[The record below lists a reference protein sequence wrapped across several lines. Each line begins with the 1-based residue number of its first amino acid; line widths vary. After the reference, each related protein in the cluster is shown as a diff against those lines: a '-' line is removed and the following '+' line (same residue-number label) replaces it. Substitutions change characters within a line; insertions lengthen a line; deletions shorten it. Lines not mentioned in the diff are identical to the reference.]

1 LRTSVAQRE
10 QVLRGWRWRNWD
22 FHSSAELAGL
32 ETEWEMPV
40 VIRSVEFN
48 PPIREDWLRI
58 VTKSESTA
66 EFPHSAPGRHNTGHS
81 FLSNENVV
89 FSRMALS
96 GFGQRKECFRLAIKE
111 FIKHHYRHFNAASL
125 IDAAEGYVKLIDGGG
140 KMFLT
145 MGGAM
150 STAELGL
157 SLAEMIRQGKVH
169 AITCTGANLEE
180 DVFNLVA
187 HDFYERVPNY
197 RDLTPAD
204 EVALLDRHMNRVT
217 DTCIPEMEAMR
228 RIEKVVL
235 KEWMRADQAGE
246 SFFPHQFM
254 YKILL
259 SGDLKDSYQ
268 IDPKNSWLLAAAE
281 RNLPMFVPGWE
292 DSTLGNMYAGH
303 CISGDV
309 KRVHT
314 VRTGIEYMMELAEW
328 YTATTAEVPLGFF
341 QIAGGI
347 AGDFPIC
354 VVPMLHQDLQ
364 RDHVPLWAYFCQ
376 ISDSTT
382 SYGSYSGAVPN
393 EKITWGKLGADT
405 PKYIIE
411 SDATIVAPLVFAYV
425 LGW

>member
-1 LRTSVAQRE
+1 
-10 QVLRGWRWRNWD
+10 
-22 FHSSAELAGL
+22 
-32 ETEWEMPV
+32 
-40 VIRSVEFN
+40 
-48 PPIREDWLRI
+48 
-58 VTKSESTA
+58 
-66 EFPHSAPGRHNTGHS
+66 
-81 FLSNENVV
+81 
-89 FSRMALS
+89 
-96 GFGQRKECFRLAIKE
+96 LAIKE
-111 FIKHHYRHFNAASL
+111 FIKHHYRHFNAAAL
-125 IDAAEGYVKLIDGGG
+125 VDAAEGYVKLVDAGG
-140 KMFLT
+140 KMFVT

-157 SLAEMIRQGKVH
+157 SLAEMIRQDKVH

-187 HDFYERVPNY
+187 HDFYVRVPNY
-197 RDLTPAD
+197 RDLTPED
-204 EVALLDRHMNRVT
+204 EVKLLDKHLNRVT

-246 SFFPHQFM
+246 SYFPHQFM

-259 SGDLKDSYQ
+259 SGALKDSYQ

-281 RNLPMFVPGWE
+281 KNLPMFVPGWE

-309 KRVHT
+309 KKVHT

-328 YTATTAEVPLGFF
+328 YTNTTAESPLGFF

-364 RDHVPLWAYFCQ
+364 RNNVPLWAYFCQ

-393 EKITWGKLGADT
+393 EKITWGKLGVDT

-411 SDATIVAPLVFAYV
+411 SDATIVAPLIFAYI